1 MSEFINQTDE
11 NSWFIIANPTAGNK
25 IFNKQWKEI
34 KTQLSLNNISYSFSF
49 TAFSKHEIELVQQ
62 AIQKGFRKI
71 ISVGGDGTLHHVVN
85 GIMLQTYVKTTD
97 ITIGVIPIGTGN
109 DLVKTYKIPNNTTK
123 AIKIIKKNST
133 ILQDVGLCKTVNNT
147 FDYFINVA
155 GIGFDGY
162 VIYKL
167 NNLKKFGAIG
177 YLLAGINSLLSYN
190 TSKFKISFN
199 NKIIET
205 KSLLTIVGICK
216 YAGGGLQ
223 FTNNVDPADG
233 LFDITIVKNIKIITI
248 LLNINK
254 LFKGS
259 LYKLKKISN
268 YKSSKITIESSNTT
282 TYIQADGELIGT
294 NKVSFNVIKKAI
306 RFIVNT

>member
-1 MSEFINQTDE
+1 MSEFINKTDE

-25 IFNKQWKEI
+25 VFNKQWKEI
-34 KTQLSLNNISYSFSF
+34 KTQLSLNNISYSFAF

-85 GIMLQTYVKTTD
+85 GIMLQTYVKTSD

-109 DLVKTYKIPNNTTK
+109 DWVKTYNIPNNTTE
-123 AIKIIKKNST
+123 AVKIIKKNST
-133 ILQDVGLCKTVNNT
+133 TLQDVGLCETANNT
-147 FDYFINVA
+147 INYFVNVA
-155 GIGFDGY
+155 GLGFDGY

-167 NNLKKFGAIG
+167 NNFKKFGAIG

-190 TSKFKISFN
+190 TSKFKIFVDD
-199 NKIIET
+199 KIIET
-205 KSLLTIVGICK
+205 NSLLTIVGICK

-233 LFDITIVKNIKIITI
+233 LFDITIAKNLKIITI
-248 LLNINK
+248 LFNINK
-254 LFKGS
+254 LFTGS
-259 LYKLKKISN
+259 LYKLKEIST
-268 YKSSKITIESSNTT
+268 YKSSKITIETSNTT

-294 NKVSFNVIKKAI
+294 NKVSFSVVNKAI
-306 RFIVNT
+306 NFVVNT

>member
-1 MSEFINQTDE
+1 MSKFINQTDE
-11 NSWFIIANPTAGNK
+11 NYWFIIANPTAGNK
-25 IFNKQWKEI
+25 VFNKQWKEI
-34 KTQLSLNNISYSFSF
+34 ETQLSLNNISYSFAF

-85 GIMLQTYVKTTD
+85 GIMLQTYVKTSD

-109 DLVKTYKIPNNTTK
+109 DWVKTYNIPNNTIE
-123 AIKIIKKNST
+123 AINILKKKST
-133 ILQDVGLCKTVNNT
+133 IKQDIGLCETANNT
-147 FDYFINVA
+147 VDYFVNVA
-155 GIGFDGY
+155 GLGFDGY

-167 NNLKKFGAIG
+167 KNFKKFGAIG

-190 TSKFKISFN
+190 TSKFRISFDD
-199 NKIIET
+199 KLIIT
-205 KSLLTIVGICK
+205 NSLLTIVGICK

-223 FTNNVDPADG
+223 FTNNVDTSDG
-233 LFDITIVKNIKIITI
+233 LFDITIAKNIKITTI

-259 LYKLKKISN
+259 LYKLKQIST
-268 YKSSKITIESSNTT
+268 YKNSKITIEPISSK
-282 TYIQADGELIGT
+282 TYIQADGELIGKG
-294 NKVSFNVIKKAI
+294 KVTFSIIHKAI
-306 RFIVNT
+306 NFVVNI

>member
-1 MSEFINQTDE
+1 MSEFINQNDE

-25 IFNKQWKEI
+25 VFNKQWKEI

-109 DLVKTYKIPNNTTK
+109 DWVKTYNIPNNTIE
-123 AIKIIKKNST
+123 AINILNKKST
-133 ILQDVGLCKTVNNT
+133 IKQDIGLCETVNNT
-147 FDYFINVA
+147 VDYFVNVA
-155 GIGFDGY
+155 GLGFDGY

-167 NNLKKFGAIG
+167 KNFKKFGAIG

-190 TSKFKISFN
+190 TSKFRISFDD
-199 NKIIET
+199 KLIET
-205 KSLLTIVGICK
+205 NSLLTIVGICK

-223 FTNNVDPADG
+223 FTNNVDTSDG
-233 LFDITIVKNIKIITI
+233 LFDITIAKNIKITTI

-259 LYKLKKISN
+259 LYKLKQIST
-268 YKSSKITIESSNTT
+268 YKNSKITIEPISSK
-282 TYIQADGELIGT
+282 TYIQADGELIGKG
-294 NKVSFNVIKKAI
+294 KVTFSIIHKAI
-306 RFIVNT
+306 NFVVNI

>member
-25 IFNKQWKEI
+25 VFNKQWKEI

-97 ITIGVIPIGTGN
+97 ITISVIPIGTGN
-109 DLVKTYKIPNNTTK
+109 DWVKTYNIPNNTTK
-123 AIKIIKKNST
+123 AVKIIKNNST
-133 ILQDVGLCKTVNNT
+133 ILQDVGLCKTANNT
-147 FDYFINVA
+147 INYFINVA
-155 GIGFDGY
+155 GLGFDGY
-162 VIYKL
+162 VINKL
-167 NNLKKFGAIG
+167 NNFKKFGAIG
-177 YLLAGINSLLSYN
+177 YLIAGINSLLSYDI
-190 TSKFKISFN
+190 SKFKISFN
-199 NKIIET
+199 DKTIET

-223 FTNNVDPADG
+223 FTNNIDPSDG
-233 LFDITIVKNIKIITI
+233 LFDITIAKNLKIITI
-248 LLNINK
+248 LLNLNK
-254 LFKGS
+254 LFNGS
-259 LYKLKKISN
+259 LYKLKKIST
-268 YKSSKITIESSNTT
+268 YKSSEITIESNNTG

-294 NKVSFNVIKKAI
+294 NKVSFNVINKAI
-306 RFIVNT
+306 KFVVNT

>member
-1 MSEFINQTDE
+1 MSEFINKTDE

-25 IFNKQWKEI
+25 VFNKQWKEI
-34 KTQLSLNNISYSFSF
+34 KTQLSLNNISYSFAF

-85 GIMLQTYVKTTD
+85 GIMIQRYVKTSD
-97 ITIGVIPIGTGN
+97 ITIGVIPLGTGN
-109 DLVKTYKIPNNTTK
+109 DWIKTYNIPNNIEN
-123 AIKIIKKNST
+123 AIEIIHHKKT
-133 ILQDVGLCKTVNNT
+133 ILQDIGVLETTDNKLH
-147 FDYFINVA
+147 YFVNVA
-155 GIGFDGY
+155 GLGFDGY

-167 NNLKKFGAIG
+167 NNFKKFGAIG

-190 TSKFKISFN
+190 TSKFKIFVDD
-199 NKIIET
+199 KIIET
-205 KSLLTIVGICK
+205 NSLLTIVGICK

-233 LFDITIVKNIKIITI
+233 LFDITIAKNLKIITI
-248 LLNINK
+248 LFNINK
-254 LFKGS
+254 LFTGS
-259 LYKLKKISN
+259 LYKLKEIST

-294 NKVSFNVIKKAI
+294 NKVSFSVVNKAI
-306 RFIVNT
+306 NFVVNT